1 MVTQEWIS
9 KLTLEE
15 KAVLLQGK
23 GNWLTWDIPRL
34 GIPSIF
40 VSDGPHGL
48 RKQEGAG
55 DNLGVNDSI
64 PATCFPTSAT
74 MANSWD
80 PELTEQLGE
89 ALGREAAAA
98 NVHVVLGPGLNIK
111 RSPLCG
117 RNFEYYS
124 EDPYLSGKLAAAAI
138 RGIQSSGT
146 AACPKHFAANS
157 QELRRMTMDSVVD
170 QRTLREIY
178 LTGFEMAVKE
188 GKAKTLMTSYN
199 RLNGVYTNENEP
211 LLQGI
216 LRKEWGFDGFIMTDW
231 GGSNDH
237 VEGVRA
243 GSALEMPVPG
253 ADSAIALVTAVR
265 EGRLPE
271 KALDDRLR
279 ELLPMVQQLH
289 STVAAAEKSYD
300 KDAHHALA
308 AKCAEGAV
316 VLLEN
321 DGILPLAKGAKVAVL
336 GDFARKPRY
345 QGAGSSLVNPT
356 RMENLPDSLKA
367 LGVQVVA
374 EAQGYRRCKGAEES
388 LLEEAKKA
396 AQGADV
402 VIIAMGLD
410 ETSES
415 EGMDREHLEL
425 PEAQLA
431 LLKAVW
437 TVNENIV
444 LVLSGGAPFRMPE
457 REQFR
462 GAVHGYLGGQAGAV
476 AIARVLTGLVNPS
489 GHLAETWPEKLEDT
503 PAFAYYPGLEQAS
516 EYREGLYVGYRY
528 YQSAGVPVRYPFGYG
543 LSYTRYAYADLQADA
558 RQVSFTVTNTGA
570 VAGAAV
576 AQVYISCRNGKVYRP
591 KRELKGF
598 RKVFLQP
605 GESQRIAVPLDDK
618 AFRYFNTDTG
628 RFEVETANY
637 EVCIGENVEDIR
649 LTATLRIIGTEASV
663 PELDLPSYETAQ
675 IKNVPDEE
683 YARLLGRPLPK
694 QEWAAELTL
703 YDPVSRFQV
712 AKSPLARL
720 TCRWVEKSIR
730 KARAKGNPAPNTM
743 FFYNI
748 PIRGMA
754 QMSGGRITRQMAQD
768 LVYTVNGHT
777 LRGLGRFFRDFFRGR
792 KAQRAFFKHLR
803 ELKTPENVR

>member
-1 MVTQEWIS
+1 
-9 KLTLEE
+9 
-15 KAVLLQGK
+15 
-23 GNWLTWDIPRL
+23 
-34 GIPSIF
+34 
-40 VSDGPHGL
+40 
-48 RKQEGAG
+48 
-55 DNLGVNDSI
+55 
-64 PATCFPTSAT
+64 
-74 MANSWD
+74 
-80 PELTEQLGE
+80 
-89 ALGREAAAA
+89 
-98 NVHVVLGPGLNIK
+98 
-111 RSPLCG
+111 
-117 RNFEYYS
+117 
-124 EDPYLSGKLAAAAI
+124 
-138 RGIQSSGT
+138 
-146 AACPKHFAANS
+146 
-157 QELRRMTMDSVVD
+157 MTMDSVVD

-289 STVAAAEKSYD
+289 SAVAAAEKSYD

-356 RMENLPDSLKA
+356 RMENLPDSLKT

-431 LLKAVW
+431 LLKAVR

-476 AIARVLTGLVNPS
+476 AMARVLTGLVNPS

-543 LSYTRYAYADLQADA
+543 LSYTRFAYADLQTEAH
-558 RQVSFTVTNTGA
+558 QVCFTVTNTGA

-637 EVCIGENVEDIR
+637 DICIGENAEDIR

-683 YARLLGRPLPK
+683 FARLLGRPLPK
-694 QEWAAELTL
+694 QAWAEELTL
-703 YDPVSRFQV
+703 YDPVSRFKV

-720 TCRWVEKSIR
+720 TCRWVEGSIR

-777 LRGLGRFFRDFFRGR
+777 LRGLGRFFRDFFRGK
-792 KAQRAFFKHLR
+792 KAQRAFLEKLR
-803 ELKTPENVR
+803 HPETRESADVR